1 MEMEDRIH
9 VNRRLA
15 DLEHNV
21 RRLLSN
27 AGMAWEEV
35 PAAGGL
41 GPNVLEALQAG
52 NMIEA
57 IKRHRENTGLG
68 LAEAKDEVE
77 RYGVGP

>member
-1 MEMEDRIH
+1 MEMEDR
-9 VNRRLA
+9 VRLNQRLA

-21 RRLLSN
+21 RRLL
-27 AGMAWEEV
+27 ADRGMSWQDAPVET
-35 PAAGGL
+35 GL

-68 LAEAKDEVE
+68 LAEAKDAVE
-77 RYGVGP
+77 RYGLS